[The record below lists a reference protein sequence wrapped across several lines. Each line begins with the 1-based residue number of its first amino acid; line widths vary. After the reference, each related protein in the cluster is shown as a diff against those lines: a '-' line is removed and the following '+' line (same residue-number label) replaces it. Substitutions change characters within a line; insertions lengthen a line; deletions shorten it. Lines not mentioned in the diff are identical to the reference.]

1 MIEFANIL
9 FTVTAQVALKS
20 LPSVVVAVIVVF
32 PAEIAVTRPFWS
44 TVATLGLLDVQD
56 TVLLPV
62 SAGYT
67 VAVNWDV

>member
-1 MIEFANIL
+1 MEVANIL

-20 LPSVVVAVIVVF
+20 LPSVVVAVIVAF
-32 PAEIAVTRPFWS
+32 PATSAVTKPFWS
-44 TVATLGLLDVQD
+44 TVATLGSLDVQA